1 MLILKLEDSHFVGI
15 TITLTIIGMVF
26 AMDWMR
32 FSNFIVDNIVY
43 G

>member
-1 MLILKLEDSHFVGI
+1 MAF
-15 TITLTIIGMVF
+15 TITLTIIGTVF
-26 AMDWMR
+26 ANDWMR